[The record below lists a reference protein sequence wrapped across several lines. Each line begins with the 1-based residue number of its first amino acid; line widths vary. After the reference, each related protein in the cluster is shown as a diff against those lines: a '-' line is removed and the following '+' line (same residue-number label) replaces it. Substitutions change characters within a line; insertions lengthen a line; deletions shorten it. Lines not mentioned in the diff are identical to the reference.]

1 MSKVFQL
8 YDTFDG
14 VTCNWQGIGL
24 LCKLSRRTEQT
35 LNHRILLLTTARS
48 YRGSAFM
55 QAAERVGIEVIPV
68 VDMSRELAE
77 YWHYPLGVNFNDSAA
92 AIQSISDFHAQ
103 QPVQAILGID
113 DSGSLLAARA
123 SEQLGL
129 PYNSPVAAEAARDKY
144 MMRSLMAQGGVPCPI
159 FRRFFTDADPHA
171 VAAQVTYPCVVKPLN
186 LNGSRGVIRA
196 NNPAELVAAVQRLT
210 AMLHQEM
217 PADQSQP
224 YLSQPYLVEDFIPG
238 FEVALEGMLDGGQ
251 LTVLALFDKPDPLD
265 GPFFEE
271 TIYVTPSRLS
281 AETQQA
287 IAQTVAQA
295 ARALGLQ
302 MGPVHAELRVNEQGP
317 WMLEVAGR
325 SIGGLCSQVLRFG
338 VDESLEELILRQAC
352 GLPQLSTEREQR
364 AAGVMMIPIPSA
376 GILQRVDGIEAASAL
391 PLIEGVEITARVNY
405 PLIPLPEGE
414 SYLGFIFAKGATAA
428 EVEAALRA
436 AHGTLT
442 FHILPE
448 LALKLV

>member
-1 MSKVFQL
+1 MQA
-8 YDTFDG
+8 
-14 VTCNWQGIGL
+14 
-24 LCKLSRRTEQT
+24 EQT

-48 YRGSAFM
+48 YRGSAFL
-55 QAAERVGIEVIPV
+55 QAAERIGIEVIPV
-68 VDMSRELAE
+68 VDMSRELAD
-77 YWHYPLGVNFNDSAA
+77 YWHYPLGVNFNDPAA
-92 AIQSISDFHAQ
+92 AIQTMLDFHKQ

-123 SEQLGL
+123 SERLGL
-129 PYNSPVAAEAARDKY
+129 PYNSPIAAEAARDKY
-144 MMRSLMAQGGVPCPI
+144 MMRTLMAQGGVPCPI
-159 FRRFFTDADPHA
+159 FRRFFTNTDPHL

-186 LNGSRGVIRA
+186 LNGSRGVMRA
-196 NNPAELVAAVQRLT
+196 DHPAELVAAVQRLT
-210 AMLHQEM
+210 QILQAEM
-217 PADQSQP
+217 PDGQP
-224 YLSQPYLVEDFIPG
+224 QPYLVEDFIPG

-271 TIYVTPSRLS
+271 TIYVTPSRLPV
-281 AETQQA
+281 ATQRA
-287 IAQTVAQA
+287 IADTVALA

-302 MGPVHAELRVNEQGP
+302 MGPVHAELRVNAQGP

-364 AAGVMMIPIPSA
+364 AAGVMMIPIPAA
-376 GILQRVDGIEAASAL
+376 GILQRVEGVAAASAI
-391 PLIEGVEITARVNY
+391 PLIESVEITARVNY
-405 PLIPLPEGE
+405 PITPLPEGE

-428 EVEAALRA
+428 DVETALRA
-436 AHGTLT
+436 AHGKLT